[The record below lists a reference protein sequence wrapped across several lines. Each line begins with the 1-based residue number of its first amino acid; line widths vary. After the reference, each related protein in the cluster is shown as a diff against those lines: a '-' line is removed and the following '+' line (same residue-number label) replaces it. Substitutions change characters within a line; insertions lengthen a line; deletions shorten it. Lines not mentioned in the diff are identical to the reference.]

1 MSPVGDLAAFL
12 AGQPVALRA
21 AEWAARAH
29 DGQERVVDGAP
40 FLLHPLEVA
49 LILHV
54 AGYRGDALAAALLH
68 DVVEKGEVT
77 QEQLRAEFGDRI
89 AGLVA
94 ALTEDGGIS
103 GYDERKADLRARA
116 AEADDEAVL
125 AVFAA
130 DKIAKARELRLAAAA
145 DRLPADEVASRR
157 AHYRDSLDLLERRLP
172 GHPLTDA
179 LRFEL
184 ELQTRVPALSW
195 LADRARAAA
204 Q

>member
-1 MSPVGDLAAFL
+1 VPPVGDLAAFL
-12 AGQPVALRA
+12 AGQPVAVRA

-68 DVVEKGEVT
+68 DVVEKGGVT
-77 QEQLRAEFGDRI
+77 HEQLRAEFGDRI
-89 AGLVA
+89 AGMVG
-94 ALTEDGGIS
+94 ALTEDGGIG

-125 AVFAA
+125 AA

-204 Q
+204 R